1 MRKKNDSIINDL
13 SMTRMDPN
21 MVFLFLLGKFRMV
34 IDITKKRFEEASP
47 NKYPESP
54 PFLENNR
61 SSTSY
66 LCHK

>member
-47 NKYPESP
+47 NKSIRRAHH
-54 PFLENNR
+54 F
-61 SSTSY
+61 
-66 LCHK
+66 